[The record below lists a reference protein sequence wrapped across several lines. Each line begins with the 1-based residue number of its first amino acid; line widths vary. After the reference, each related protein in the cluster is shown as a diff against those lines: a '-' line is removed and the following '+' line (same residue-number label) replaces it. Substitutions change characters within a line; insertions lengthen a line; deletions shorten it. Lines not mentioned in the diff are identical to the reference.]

1 MRIGKGMD
9 GLTLLEVL
17 GGGVDKLQ
25 GNQLEAAFLEAVND
39 VSDKSALD
47 AIGLFIY
54 NVTNQ
59 PTNTASSFSQCTSK
73 KNKNGRWG
81 RSRVVGRTLTMMYVR
96 SWLGDMTDS
105 F

>member
-47 AIGLFIY
+47 AVGLFIY
-54 NVTNQ
+54 NV
-59 PTNTASSFSQCTSK
+59 
-73 KNKNGRWG
+73 
-81 RSRVVGRTLTMMYVR
+81 
-96 SWLGDMTDS
+96 
-105 F
+105 

>member
-1 MRIGKGMD
+1 MCIGKGMD

-17 GGGVDKLQ
+17 GGGVNKLQ

-73 KNKNGRWG
+73 KKTEDG
-81 RSRVVGRTLTMMYVR
+81 
-96 SWLGDMTDS
+96 GDQGW
-105 F
+105 